1 MTLIPYLFFDGTCA
15 DAMQFYA
22 KVFNGTL
29 PAMQRW
35 SEMPPNPDYPI
46 TDEQKNRVMHARM
59 DSKDFS
65 LMGSDGTPG
74 NEQKGG
80 NISLSLNFDD
90 LAEGE
95 KLFSMLSSGGAVE
108 TPLTD
113 MFWGAKFGQFTDK
126 FGIDWMFNIA
136 LTPAAAHN

>member
-1 MTLIPYLFFDGTCA
+1 M
-15 DAMQFYA
+15 DAKA
-22 KVFNGTL
+22 V
-29 PAMQRW
+29 
-35 SEMPPNPDYPI
+35 
-46 TDEQKNRVMHARM
+46 
-59 DSKDFS
+59 S
-65 LMGSDGTPG
+65 LMASDGTPG

-80 NISLSLNFDD
+80 NISLSLNFGDV
-90 LAEGE
+90 AEGE
-95 KLFSMLSSGGAVE
+95 KLFGALSSGGAVE

>member
-1 MTLIPYLFFDGTCA
+1 MTIMPYLFFDGTCA

-22 KVFNGTL
+22 DVFGGKL
-29 PAMQRW
+29 ASMQRW
-35 SEMPPNPDYPI
+35 SDMPPNPNFPVS
-46 TDEQKNRVMHARM
+46 DEQKNRIMHARM
-59 DSKDFS
+59 DSKSVS

-74 NEQKGG
+74 NEQTGG

-90 LAEGE
+90 VAEGE
-95 KLFSMLSSGGAVE
+95 KLFKALSSGGNVE

-136 LTPAAAHN
+136 LTPAAAL

>member
-1 MTLIPYLFFDGTCA
+1 MKLIAYLLFDGTCA

-22 KVFNGTL
+22 DVFGGTL
-29 PAMQRW
+29 ASMQRW
-35 SEMPPNPDYPI
+35 SEMPPNPNHPI
-46 TDEQKNRVMHARM
+46 ADEHKNRVMHARM
-59 DSKDFS
+59 DAKAFS
-65 LMGSDGTPG
+65 LMASDGMPG

-80 NISLSLNFDD
+80 NISLSLNMEDVP
-90 LAEGE
+90 EGE
-95 KLFSMLSSGGAVE
+95 RLFNVLSSGGAVE

-136 LTPAAAHN
+136 LTPAAAHT